1 MLADLIGAFAAGM
14 ASTAAP
20 CILPLYPGF
29 IAYLTN
35 SAGTDGAHRF
45 PPAAA
50 AALVLAGVMSG
61 MLLIAAVVIGLS
73 ASLSR
78 LIPIILP
85 TADLLLIVLGL
96 LLLAGLNPFARLQQ
110 PSTTATVRG
119 PAIRAFVYGLLFAPI
134 AVPCIGPFLLAI
146 FAFSLT
152 VGDALSQ
159 LAFFAV
165 YGLGFGVPLF
175 VIGLLGQWRG
185 AQLTG
190 FIARHERPI
199 QVAMGALLVAVGAWD
214 LASNVSQL
222 LADSPISAIG
232 PFDRFATLNS

>member
-1 MLADLIGAFAAGM
+1 VQSRSDRTRF
-14 ASTAAP
+14 T
-20 CILPLYPGF
+20 PG
-29 IAYLTN
+29 
-35 SAGTDGAHRF
+35 
-45 PPAAA
+45 PPA
-50 AALVLAGVMSG
+50 GG
-61 MLLIAAVVIGLS
+61 
-73 ASLSR
+73 
-78 LIPIILP
+78 
-85 TADLLLIVLGL
+85 
-96 LLLAGLNPFARLQQ
+96 
-110 PSTTATVRG
+110 
-119 PAIRAFVYGLLFAPI
+119 
-134 AVPCIGPFLLAI
+134 IGPFLLAI

-190 FIARHERPI
+190 FIVRHERPI

-214 LASNVSQL
+214 LASNVPQL